1 MNDTLHARFAE
12 LQSKFS
18 DNVNDKLSE
27 IQTSLDQVTQSAG
40 TEECLPHV
48 QALEALVHKL
58 TGISGTF
65 SFNKTHETA
74 RKLELECDRLR
85 SAGAVVDLPQVILV
99 KNLFDDI
106 AAAVDADKNS
116 VEMAA
121 MITPS
126 QDLSAKGNVQE
137 EMITILL
144 VEDDLMQAEALQLR
158 LVNLGFRVLNA
169 QEPKELEEIDFGL
182 PSSPDLVLMDIMIG
196 QDRDAGLHF
205 VRMMRD
211 KGELN
216 VPVVFTTAR
225 DDFAA
230 RIEAVR
236 GGGDGYVVKPVN
248 ITHLVETI
256 YRLTEVERTKKSE
269 VLIVGANA
277 ETAALFGDMLRETNM
292 SGHLVAD
299 PGDILE
305 ALKSRM
311 PEVILLSTW
320 LPDCTGNE
328 LASMV
333 RQCSDDLA
341 RIPIVFFSDAPLE
354 KEQLLTLR
362 ASGDDVLVLPVDPN
376 IFVLSLESRCNRT
389 RKVREIVK
397 QKRTSEQRSHAI
409 FESLNDAIVTTDG
422 NDRILFWNRGAEHIF
437 GRDTN
442 DIIGLP
448 VTQFFPA
455 RYHDQIVSLHLETSG
470 ESNRTQVSEPLEIFG
485 LKNDGS
491 EFPMELT
498 ATAWTGE
505 HQRYV
510 GYVIRDITER
520 KKTEYTLESNR
531 LELMGKTRILQTT
544 MDSIDQGFVVWD
556 ADFKLVA
563 HSAKCLDFW
572 YRPPEETVAPGAP
585 MRLLLKHLAKS
596 GAFGEG
602 DIEALADHQLDVV
615 KAADR
620 HASEEVMLLDD
631 RIIEIHRFPLPA
643 GGYVAK
649 YTDITRQRNSEDI
662 LKKTANELTE
672 ILTTTSQGYWRFDND
687 GRTIEVNP
695 RMATILG
702 VQAGDT
708 TGASV
713 EQILGHSNNDLQD
726 LLKENLS
733 LGLADT
739 FEVDLANAH
748 GDTMSCLFSA
758 TPLND
763 ETGARN
769 GMFALVSDISD
780 LRNNQLAL
788 ENAIG
793 EQEKANRA
801 KSDFLS
807 SMSHELRTPLNAI
820 LGFGQMLQL
829 DAAEMFDPDQQ
840 DSVDQIL
847 KGGRHLLELVNDIL
861 DLSKIEAGIVDLEIE
876 DVSPVEIIEEC
887 ISLVSGMAEDS
898 GIHIAI
904 SNQASPTTLIRADHT
919 RTRQVMIN
927 LMSNAVKYNRPG
939 GSVEIRMEN
948 SSDDMLRIIVSDT
961 GYGISKDK
969 QDQLFKPFSRLGAEN
984 SGIEGTGIGLVVTKD
999 LVLHMNGK
1007 IGMQDNVG
1015 DGTTFWIELPLAVNQ
1030 SCQANEA

>member
-687 GRTIEVNP
+687 GRTIEVNHAW
-695 RMATILG
+695 R
-702 VQAGDT
+702 QY
-708 TGASV
+708 
-713 EQILGHSNNDLQD
+713 
-726 LLKENLS
+726 
-733 LGLADT
+733 
-739 FEVDLANAH
+739 
-748 GDTMSCLFSA
+748 
-758 TPLND
+758 
-763 ETGARN
+763 
-769 GMFALVSDISD
+769 LVSRRVTRRGRR
-780 LRNNQLAL
+780 LN
-788 ENAIG
+788 
-793 EQEKANRA
+793 
-801 KSDFLS
+801 KSWGIPT
-807 SMSHELRTPLNAI
+807 MICRT
-820 LGFGQMLQL
+820 
-829 DAAEMFDPDQQ
+829 
-840 DSVDQIL
+840 
-847 KGGRHLLELVNDIL
+847 
-861 DLSKIEAGIVDLEIE
+861 
-876 DVSPVEIIEEC
+876 C
-887 ISLVSGMAEDS
+887 
-898 GIHIAI
+898 
-904 SNQASPTTLIRADHT
+904 
-919 RTRQVMIN
+919 
-927 LMSNAVKYNRPG
+927 
-939 GSVEIRMEN
+939 
-948 SSDDMLRIIVSDT
+948 
-961 GYGISKDK
+961 
-969 QDQLFKPFSRLGAEN
+969 
-984 SGIEGTGIGLVVTKD
+984 
-999 LVLHMNGK
+999 
-1007 IGMQDNVG
+1007 
-1015 DGTTFWIELPLAVNQ
+1015 
-1030 SCQANEA
+1030 

>member
-726 LLKENLS
+726 LLKEKLS

-793 EQEKANRA
+793 EQEKANRS